1 MAELPSGL
9 SSTPPPGLSATPPEG
24 LSTTPPPGLSL
35 TPPEVEETGRN
46 RKQFYDDNV
55 FGELGEGIVS
65 GLIGAGE
72 GVIGLGALAVDIVA
86 DTDYGDKVA
95 NAAESARDALGLDP
109 EGIVGKGAE
118 IITQFVVPGGLAAK
132 GAKALTTVGR
142 AARAA
147 KVAKNPVAKGFGN
160 KVKGLVADPKTVLKD
175 YATDPKRWETAAF
188 AGADFAVATGNEATL
203 GDWVEAGPTQ
213 TTELIGLRGRE
224 KALARLGNR
233 AKVAAEGGVLGEAAQ
248 GILGA
253 AGKTIGD
260 AKITKDIAGATRG
273 KIDQATKSID
283 TLLERRMLARPG
295 TAEELGKG
303 KAFIAD
309 AIAFGRYR
317 GYLPS
322 EVAEKRLLMDGIV
335 SKQVKRADR
344 ILNDLDREIDGAL
357 KNMPEGDGNLD
368 KVGYMTKIENYLTEA
383 DEGVKKSVLAEL
395 PKGIRQN
402 ALRMRKHIEVL
413 SKDVLDSN
421 YLKEKKYTTP
431 DGLSVD
437 DVINKN
443 INNYLRRR
451 YKIFEDKKYVPTDE
465 SIKNA
470 DSFFRRN
477 KPSVEKE
484 LTEAYRKDVDNVFNA
499 EFFAKNGLTRV
510 DELKTAVISGNN
522 KGKVD
527 TRKYGKVPTGKI
539 NIKVGNKV
547 TADAGRVA
555 RENFLNRYTIEARV
569 KSGAGRVATDRLET
583 GMFLKRKKIAPELQ
597 DLLGIVKDPRQAYLG
612 TVADLAQF
620 TAVDDYFGTIA
631 KLADEN
637 SGIGK
642 FFKNGNALTNDQ
654 QEGLLRKGFVKLGG
668 IDGKPS
674 GLGKADPQGQVIET
688 DAVNKILV
696 EESSGWGELDG
707 YFVPKGVY
715 NNLTN
720 HVLAEDGFGANLLN
734 NTVGRLLKLK
744 GVSQYAKTVL
754 SPITQVRNFT
764 TAALF
769 ATANGN
775 MPLIGRGSKNGL
787 RDAWKTVHANVT
799 NKGDDAVFLDIEDAF
814 DRGVMGTNAEL
825 REIQDTLSKGL
836 DLDGKAP
843 TNFVEATFGE
853 SIAKSKIAGG
863 AKFMEDVYQGSD
875 DFWKYFNYNAEQS
888 QIRHMLKEAT
898 PEEQVAY
905 LTKNGSDP
913 GRQGSVGDTVARNEK
928 IKRGEIDLD
937 MIDEL
942 VKDRAA
948 QIVRDTVPNYN
959 KGASD
964 AIKLGRKLPVGNFI
978 TFPAEMFRT
987 SFNIVK
993 QGLDDMGSEIP
1004 AVQARG
1010 RGRLTGFVGTT
1021 VVAPAA
1027 VTTAMSAATGIS
1039 KEEMAA
1045 YQRSFAAPWEKGAV
1059 LVPIGR
1065 NEDGTIR
1072 YINYSTSNP
1081 YDVVSRFAT
1090 RALNEADEAIK
1101 QGKSPSET
1109 FTGVIGN
1116 TVTEFFQ
1123 PFLSEAMLTEAVTD
1137 VFLRGGKTATGAKVW
1152 NPVDD
1157 AGTIGFKAIMH
1168 VVDTVVPGIVPVN
1181 ISGGVPE
1188 PSRFLRGVMPGE
1200 SLVKYKDKMGRER
1213 TFIGEMARAMSGV
1226 SVLEFDPKKGLEYG
1240 GFRMQRSQ
1248 TDAKSMFNKV
1258 VDDENGDAGTLF
1270 NGFRKANEAKY
1281 RVDKEYYQMIEDLRT
1296 MGMTNSEIR
1305 KVLKQEGVGGTK
1317 GIMRGEFEPFKVSA
1331 KNKKDMRKAGI
1342 DEFYP
1347 REQIN
1352 QLRKDMNRLPLAPDD
1367 PSTIRPRPTPNTSTP
1382 PAGLSLTP
1390 PTGLSLTPP
1399 PGLSPST
1406 QAAPPVFQNPLP
1418 PGLSPALTGGDPNT
1432 QEIARRLGLN

>member
-1 MAELPSGL
+1 MADESSFVPKPVGSPS
-9 SSTPPPGLSATPPEG
+9 
-24 LSTTPPPGLSL
+24 
-35 TPPEVEETGRN
+35 EETFTPKLFIPKPVQVDENSSNVAEFLPEFLQGRFEGTAV
-46 RKQFYDDNV
+46 QEV
-55 FGELGEGIVS
+55 GEGIAS
-65 GLIGAGE
+65 
-72 GVIGLGALAVDIVA
+72 GVIGAVEGVVGLGAFFKDVIS
-86 DTDYGDKVA
+86 DTNYGDKVA
-95 NAAESARDALGLDP
+95 DAAESARDALGLDP
-109 EGIVGKGAE
+109 EGLLGKGAE
-118 IITQFVVPGGLAAK
+118 IITQFVVPGGIAAK
-132 GAKALTTVGR
+132 GAKALTVAGR

-147 KVAKNPVAKGFGN
+147 KVAQNPVAKGFGN
-160 KVKGLVADPKTVLKD
+160 KAKRLVTDPKTVLKD
-175 YATDPKRWETAAF
+175 YATDPKRWETVAF
-188 AGADFAVATGNEATL
+188 AGADFAVATGDEATL
-203 GDWVEAGPTQ
+203 GDWVDAGPTQ
-213 TTELIGLRGRE
+213 TSDLIGLSGRD

-233 AKVAAEGGVLGEAAQ
+233 LKTTAEGGVLGEVAQ

-253 AGKTIGD
+253 AGKSIGD

-273 KIDQATKSID
+273 KIDKATKSID
-283 TLLERRMLARPG
+283 TLLERKMLAKPG
-295 TAEELGKG
+295 SAEELGRG
-303 KAFIAD
+303 EALLAD
-309 AIAFGRYR
+309 AIGFARYR

-322 EVAEKRLLMDGIV
+322 QVAEKRLLMDGVI

-344 ILNDLDREIDGAL
+344 LLKDLDQEIDGAL

-421 YLKEKKYTTP
+421 YLKEQKYTV
-431 DGLSVD
+431 DGLNVN
-437 DVINKN
+437 DVVKKN

-477 KPSVEKE
+477 KKSVEKE
-484 LTEAYRKDVDNVFNA
+484 LTEAARKDVDNVFTD
-499 EFFAKNGLTRV
+499 EFLAKNNLSKVT
-510 DELKTAVISGNN
+510 KT
-522 KGKVD
+522 D
-527 TRKYGKVPTGKI
+527 MDPTTAFE
-539 NIKVGNKV
+539 IKVGDKV

-928 IKRGEIDLD
+928 IKRGEIDQD

-1101 QGKSPSET
+1101 QGKNPSET

-1116 TVTEFFQ
+1116 TVKEFFQ

-1248 TDAKSMFNKV
+1248 TDAKRMFNRV
-1258 VDDENGDAGTLF
+1258 VDDENGDAGTLY

-1296 MGMTNSEIR
+1296 MGMTDSEIR
-1305 KVLKQEGVGGTK
+1305 KVLKQEGIGGTK

-1331 KNKKDMRKAGI
+1331 KNRKDMRKAGI

-1347 REQIN
+1347 REKIN
-1352 QLRKDMNRLPLAPDD
+1352 QLRQVMRRLPLAPDNN
-1367 PSTIRPRPTPNTSTP
+1367 PSQVKPQSGPEPFVPKSFVP
-1382 PAGLSLTP
+1382 KPAVQG
-1390 PTGLSLTPP
+1390 
-1399 PGLSPST
+1399 
-1406 QAAPPVFQNPLP
+1406 N
-1418 PGLSPALTGGDPNT
+1418 LSPASAPTFPSSAPPTFNPVVASGNPALVGGNPDT
-1432 QEIARRLGLN
+1432 QEIANRLGRT